1 MKANTS
7 MNANMSVQDT
17 NVLKGLAILLLLCH
31 HLFYVQN
38 GLFDDLHLYG
48 DHYLVNELGKFS
60 KLCVVLFV
68 FLSGYGLTV
77 QAERKGGISNL
88 REFYTHRL
96 KKLLFN
102 YWLIWLIFVP
112 ISYFCFDI
120 TFEKAYQH
128 NVEFHFVLDLLGIHG
143 LFYSGKVLCYNP
155 TWWFMSCVIVLY
167 MLFPLMYKMMK
178 KDSLMLILFTLIVSF
193 LPIPFIDVIKFNIVA
208 FSLGMWMVTVRNPPP
223 SHTRQGVWLV
233 MLLLLLYA
241 IDRNANKYPLMIDC
255 VLALLIVILYQSIEF
270 SEWIKKVMAFLGK
283 HSMNIFLFHT
293 FIFLF
298 WFQYYIYASRNPII
312 IILTLLAICIPIS
325 LILEWIK
332 KYTINK
338 LLSDTN
344 K

>member
-1 MKANTS
+1 MKAITS

-38 GLFDDLHLYG
+38 GLFDDIHLYG

-77 QAERKGGISNL
+77 QAERKGGISNIK
-88 REFYTHRL
+88 EFYAHRQ
-96 KKLLFN
+96 KKLLLN

-112 ISYFCFDI
+112 ISYFCFDM

-128 NVEFHFVLDLLGIHG
+128 NVEFHLVLDILGIHA

-155 TWWFMSCVIVLY
+155 TWWFMSTVIVLY
-167 MLFPLMYKMMK
+167 LLFPLMYKMMK

-208 FSLGMWMVTVRNPPP
+208 FSLGMWMVTVKSIPPR
-223 SHTRQGVWLV
+223 TRQGVWLV

-241 IDRNANKYPLMIDC
+241 VERNANRYPLIIDC
-255 VLALLIVILYQSIEF
+255 VLALLIAILYQYVNCPK
-270 SEWIKKVMAFLGK
+270 WIKMVMAFLGK

-293 FIFLF
+293 FIFFF
-298 WFQYYIYASRNPII
+298 WFHYFVYASRNPII

-325 LILEWIK
+325 LVLEWIK

-338 LLSDTN
+338 L
-344 K
+344 